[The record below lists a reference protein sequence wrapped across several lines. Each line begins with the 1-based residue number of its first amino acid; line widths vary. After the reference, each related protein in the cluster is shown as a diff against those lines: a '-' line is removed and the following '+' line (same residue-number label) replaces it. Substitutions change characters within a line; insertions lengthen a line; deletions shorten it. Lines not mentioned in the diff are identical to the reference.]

1 MTTERISVPSYTK
14 AQRPDSF
21 IRVRVASTSAIGPG
35 KADLLEAIGETGSLA
50 AATRRMQISYRRS
63 WDLVQ
68 SLNQSFRAPLVD
80 LVKGGRAGGGAHLTG
95 MGREVLALY
104 RRMESKAT
112 AAIGED
118 LAAFRKLLRDE

>member
-1 MTTERISVPSYTK
+1 MSGFTK

-21 IRVRVASTSAIGPG
+21 IRVRVASTNAIGPG

-50 AATRRMQISYRRS
+50 AATRRMKISYRRS
-63 WDLVQ
+63 WDLVR
-68 SLNQSFRAPLVD
+68 SLNEAFHAPLVD
-80 LVKGGRAGGGAHLTG
+80 LVKGGRAGGGARLTA

-112 AAIGED
+112 TAIGED
-118 LAAFRKLLRDE
+118 LAAFRKLLREE